1 MIPVLQ
7 WRYASGQ
14 TEEKGCKS
22 CRAQDGTANLDQ
34 GRSAPIEKTLEG
46 QDTGDCYFQRDEAHH
61 RGSSPAGAQARNQ
74 LGSPA
79 LTAFRGRHVNQ
90 QPAGGKERDRRQN
103 WVNTAGPR
111 PSKYRRGISHPTSSA
126 SPTCGH
132 GPMKFGPFSGRDA
145 LCCLSRSSINCI
157 LATEPTC
164 GAGRIGGAARRA
176 GL

>member
-1 MIPVLQ
+1 MLSNYFQ
-7 WRYASGQ
+7 LKSYSRRFASGQ
-14 TEEKGCKS
+14 TKEKGCKS

-61 RGSSPAGAQARNQ
+61 RGSSPAGTQTRNQ

-103 WVNTAGPR
+103 WVNTAGPDRRIPARDIASDEPCVAHLR
-111 PSKYRRGISHPTSSA
+111 PRPEEIRA
-126 SPTCGH
+126 VLR
-132 GPMKFGPFSGRDA
+132 RDA
-145 LCCLSRSSINCI
+145 SCCLSRSS
-157 LATEPTC
+157 
-164 GAGRIGGAARRA
+164 RR
-176 GL
+176 LHTRH